1 MPQVAIKESDIVG
14 KWEHIDLSYKY
25 AEQRTAVEMEFA
37 ADNTITS
44 GPWKGGKW
52 TYNEDSQI
60 LTANGVT
67 LYLVYAGLGN
77 HKTYWGKKIVFC
89 WNQPKSANPPV

>member
-25 AEQRTAVEMEFA
+25 AEQRTAVKMEFA

-44 GPWKGGKW
+44 GPWKGGFSSHTHYSLCRSWKPQ
-52 TYNEDSQI
+52 D
-60 LTANGVT
+60 L
-67 LYLVYAGLGN
+67 LG
-77 HKTYWGKKIVFC
+77 
-89 WNQPKSANPPV
+89 